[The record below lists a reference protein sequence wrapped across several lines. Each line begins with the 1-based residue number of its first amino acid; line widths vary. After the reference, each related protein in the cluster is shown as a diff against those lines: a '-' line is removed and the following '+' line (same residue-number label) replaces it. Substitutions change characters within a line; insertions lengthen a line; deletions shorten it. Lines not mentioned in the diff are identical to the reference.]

1 MHNPPH
7 PREFMQEFYI
17 RPFDLSIRSVA
28 KKLGISPST
37 LTRLLNGQSRVTP
50 GMTLRLSKL
59 FGRSPESWLAL
70 QDNYSLWE
78 ARQPVDVSKIE

>member
-7 PREFMQEFYI
+7 PREFMQEFHI